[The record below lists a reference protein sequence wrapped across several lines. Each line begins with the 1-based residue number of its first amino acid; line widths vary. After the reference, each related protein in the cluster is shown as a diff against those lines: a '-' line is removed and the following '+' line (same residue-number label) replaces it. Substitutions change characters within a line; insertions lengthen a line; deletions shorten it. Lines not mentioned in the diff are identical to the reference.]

1 MIEDDFI
8 RPQYLISYDDEGKI
22 LNCQGADL
30 DSLIDEQNKSE
41 FNTII
46 SETSASNADS
56 YVDVSLK
63 EIKPKGIQPDYSY
76 NFDYLSGTWI
86 FDIALG
92 KEGKWIQ
99 IKEQRNAQEF
109 GSFEWQ
115 GTQVQCDEISQRRLQ
130 GAVQL
135 AAINPSIVI
144 DWTLEDNSVVT
155 LTAEQVISMGSA
167 LGGHVTD
174 THEHGRMLRQLINN
188 ATTEAQLDLINW

>member
-1 MIEDDFI
+1 MIEDNFI
-8 RPQYLISYDDEGKI
+8 MPQYLISYDDEGKI
-22 LNCQGADL
+22 LNCQGAYL

-56 YVDVSLK
+56 YIDVSLK
-63 EIKPKGIQPDYSY
+63 EIKSKGVQPDYGY
-76 NFDYLSGTWI
+76 IFDYLSGTWV
-86 FDIALG
+86 FDIDLG
-92 KEGKWIQ
+92 KEGKWLE

-115 GTQVQCDEISQRRLQ
+115 GTQVQCDELSQRRLQ

-167 LGGHVTD
+167 LGSHVTD
-174 THEHGRMLRQLINN
+174 THERGRIARQLIND